1 MKPLAED
8 DAGNFSSFDIQR
20 AQCFLRSDRQ
30 RLLAIVESSYSS
42 LGHFNGAVRQLLA
55 AKVKG
60 GGAASAG
67 EEGAPGEKEK
77 SETKKGGLFGRASGK
92 YKVAVGPEPQAAPRT
107 AD

>member
-67 EEGAPGEKEK
+67 EEGVGEKEK
-77 SETKKGGLFGRASGK
+77 RETKKGGLFGRASGK